1 MMRYFD
7 KSIPMLAA
15 LFLVACGGGGGGS
28 APAQLTVA
36 SFTEFKLTENSA
48 GSWPIEASITTLTSI
63 TNTISGG
70 PDATSFTISG
80 KTLTF
85 SGLANYEA
93 PSDFN
98 KDGVFEVY
106 VTTAAG
112 STSSTQTIYVRVTD
126 LAEAPVIATASIP
139 NIVENTLSVG
149 VISAAD
155 QDRNTNLTYSLLN
168 SSGSKDEG
176 LLAIDS
182 SSGVITFIAAPNF
195 ESPADLNSD
204 NTIDFT
210 VVVSDGTLSDQ
221 SDYSFAITNENE
233 APSISSS
240 ASLTANENQVNVSNI
255 LASDPDA
262 TTTLSYSLVGGY
274 DDDLFVIDASTGV
287 ISFLSAPD
295 FENPIDLDQDNIY
308 NFQLNV
314 SDGTFTATQ
323 YFGVE
328 VLNLNEGPVFA
339 NGSVHYRSE
348 NDPASGYSID
358 VSALNDSTSSL
369 TYSIE
374 GSDAD
379 AFTIS
384 SNGILSFVDA
394 PDYDQPGDL
403 NGDNIFNVSVTAFDG
418 TNTSS
423 ISMAINVVD
432 DPSDNFGI
440 RLPGK
445 VAIAELKKES

>member
-1 MMRYFD
+1 M
-7 KSIPMLAA
+7 
-15 LFLVACGGGGGGS
+15 
-28 APAQLTVA
+28 
-36 SFTEFKLTENSA
+36 
-48 GSWPIEASITTLTSI
+48 
-63 TNTISGG
+63 
-70 PDATSFTISG
+70 
-80 KTLTF
+80 
-85 SGLANYEA
+85 
-93 PSDFN
+93 
-98 KDGVFEVY
+98 
-106 VTTAAG
+106 
-112 STSSTQTIYVRVTD
+112 TD

-262 TTTLSYSLVGGY
+262 TTTLSYSLAGGY

-328 VLNLNEGPVFA
+328 VLNLNEGPIFA
-339 NGSVHYRSE
+339 NGSVQYISE
-348 NDPASGYSID
+348 NDPVNGSSIN

-374 GSDAD
+374 GSDAT

-384 SNGILSFVDA
+384 SNGILSFIA
-394 PDYDQPGDL
+394 PPDYDQPGDV
-403 NGDNIFNVSVTAFDG
+403 NGDNIFNLSVTVFDG
-418 TNTSS
+418 TSTAS
-423 ISMAINVVD
+423 ISMSINVID